1 MRSVDSKRAETM
13 RFSFVTALTEK
24 TTVSGGAK
32 GTRWSI
38 KGDKV
43 REITWSRTD
52 DNIVADTGSLILHT
66 L

>member
-1 MRSVDSKRAETM
+1 M
-13 RFSFVTALTEK
+13 RFSFETALTEK
-24 TTVSGGAK
+24 TTVSGRAK

-43 REITWSRTD
+43 GEITRSTTD

>member
-1 MRSVDSKRAETM
+1 MRSVNSNRAETM

-24 TTVSGGAK
+24 TTVSGRAK
-32 GTRWSI
+32 GARWSI

-43 REITWSRTD
+43 GEITRSRTD
-52 DNIVADTGSLILHT
+52 DNIIADTGSLILYT